1 MFNAWNADSNNPSF
15 ALGIVWENILKK
27 WKTKGRILRGEVI
40 KLLLFNYKIKINLQR
55 IFLQIKNIIKNS

>member
-40 KLLLFNYKIKINLQR
+40 KLI
-55 IFLQIKNIIKNS
+55 